1 MGMTD
6 EYIEPTPQGRRNLA
20 GLSIVGVVAAVLCRF
35 WLQPTLF
42 RYIQSLPVCDQLPW
56 WQGLLSSALAALLFV
71 ASLCSWHALKLLR
84 CGQSPLPGTWV
95 FRRTRIQRG
104 VAVRRRAYLL
114 LFLSALAILAAWH
127 GWQKLSATAIF
138 HPTGKCTSRQ
148 AT

>member
-1 MGMTD
+1 MTD

-20 GLSIVGVVAAVLCRF
+20 GLSMVGVVAALLCRF

-56 WQGLLSSALAALLFV
+56 WRGLLSSILASLLIV
-71 ASLCSWHALKLLR
+71 AFLCSWHALKLLR

-104 VAVRRRAYLL
+104 VAARRRAFLL
-114 LFLSALAILAAWH
+114 FFLSALAILAVWY
-127 GWQKLSATAIF
+127 GWQNLSATAIF
-138 HPTGKCTSRQ
+138 HPTGRCASRK
-148 AT
+148 TT